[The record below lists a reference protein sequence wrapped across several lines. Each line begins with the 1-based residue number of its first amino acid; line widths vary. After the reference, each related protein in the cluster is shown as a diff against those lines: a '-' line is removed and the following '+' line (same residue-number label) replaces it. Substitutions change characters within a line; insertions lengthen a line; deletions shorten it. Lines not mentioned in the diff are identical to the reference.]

1 MKNAKWYIIL
11 LFGIILFSTTP
22 TYDQHRDKLI
32 SVVTKDN
39 FGTDKGFLGTIAKAI
54 TNLSLDINDVIDSE
68 YYVEDYYL
76 FSIGYFKNGIVK
88 YDSGNE
94 VDAPDSPSTFG
105 ILGWV
110 WVIGADSSRLD

>member
-11 LFGIILFSTTP
+11 LFGIIVSTTP

-54 TNLSLDINDVIDSE
+54 TT
-68 YYVEDYYL
+68 YH
-76 FSIGYFKNGIVK
+76 
-88 YDSGNE
+88 
-94 VDAPDSPSTFG
+94 
-105 ILGWV
+105 
-110 WVIGADSSRLD
+110 